1 MTGKNLICLTRVQQ
15 MSLHN
20 TIGGTSNLWEWR
32 KLTWETLLK
41 IINNNNEKLFSV
53 QSLWRKAGRFLI
65 KLTIL
70 GTPEWLSQ
78 LGGCLLFIYV
88 SAQGCGSL
96 QNVFWSCLGW
106 AGFNSRLWIRSGMLD
121 ILMFSFVQLLEG
133 MASFKGDLSNGRCMV
148 ETSIQ
153 SNLLPLHKSQPALG
167 WGKHALQMQNN
178 QGQVAE
184 RGQDYLRALIQLT
197 KKWNLYKFSWTFL
210 CYCYK
215 PTSTKLHWLIHLWHS
230 LWFSCMY
237 CYEIYYTSPF
247 FTLLPKVIRV
257 IRFSKDRDPVYCI
270 SALCSDFLWGQIN
283 SNITGHKSG
292 AYHPLWA
299 FQFGLTLLTNLIQM
313 F

>member
-53 QSLWRKAGRFLI
+53 QSLWRKVGWFLI

-121 ILMFSFVQLLEG
+121 ILMFSFVQILEG

-167 WGKHALQMQNN
+167 WGKHVLQMQNN

-215 PTSTKLHWLIHLWHS
+215 PTSTKLHWLIHLWQSLILVHVLLWNLLHVTVLHTS
-230 LWFSCMY
+230 AKSHQGDKVFQRQRPSLLHFCPLLWFPLRSNKLQHNWSQKWCLSSSLSLPVWTH
-237 CYEIYYTSPF
+237 TS
-247 FTLLPKVIRV
+247 
-257 IRFSKDRDPVYCI
+257 
-270 SALCSDFLWGQIN
+270 
-283 SNITGHKSG
+283 H
-292 AYHPLWA
+292 
-299 FQFGLTLLTNLIQM
+299 
-313 F
+313 